1 MKLWRQYGR
10 AAICC
15 VVITALVPACTTRQ
29 SQVPDNSS
37 KDLVLNVLA
46 SASLVQV
53 FTRIAEAFESEF
65 PDISITTTFAGSAT
79 LVTQVK
85 NGAPMDIVAFADT
98 TNMDKL
104 SSAGLID
111 AQSSQVFATNT
122 MTIVVPRANPRKITG
137 LIDLTNTSL
146 DVVLCAPTQPCG
158 IYAQQI
164 LKNANLNISAKSL
177 ETSVSGVVSKV
188 SSGQADAGI
197 AYTTDAIASI
207 KTVDAVPIPASQN
220 IVAQYPIARGSHLST
235 GSQQAAD
242 AFIAFVVGATGTTIL
257 TDFGFVLP

>member
-1 MKLWRQYGR
+1 M
-10 AAICC
+10 CC
-15 VVITALVPACTTRQ
+15 VVITALLSACTTRQ
-29 SQVPDNSS
+29 SQGSSNSS

-46 SASLVQV
+46 SASLAKV
-53 FTRIAEAFESEF
+53 FTHIADGFESEF
-65 PDISITTTFAGSAT
+65 PGISITLTFAGSAT

-85 NGAPMDIVAFADT
+85 NGAPMDIVALADT

-122 MTIVVPRANPRKITG
+122 MTIVVPRTNPHEITG
-137 LIDLTNTSL
+137 LIDLANSSL

-164 LKNANLNISAKSL
+164 LKNANLNILPISL

-188 SSGQADAGI
+188 STGQADAGI

-207 KTVDAVPIPASQN
+207 KTVDAIRIPESQN

-235 GSQQAAD
+235 SSQQAAD
-242 AFIAFVVGATGTTIL
+242 AFIAFVVGATGTRIL

>member
-1 MKLWRQYGR
+1 MNKRRHFGR
-10 AAICC
+10 AAIYC
-15 VVITALVPACTTRQ
+15 VVITALLPACTTRQ
-29 SQVPDNSS
+29 SQAPDNSA
-37 KDLVLNVLA
+37 KDLVLNVVA
-46 SASLVQV
+46 SASLAQV

-85 NGAPMDIVAFADT
+85 NGAPMDIVALADT

-158 IYAQQI
+158 VYAQQI
-164 LKNANLNISAKSL
+164 LKNANLNISPKSL

-188 SSGQADAGI
+188 STGQADAGI

-207 KTVDAVPIPASQN
+207 KTVDAVPIPESQN
-220 IVAQYPIARGSHLST
+220 IVAHYPIARRSHLST
-235 GSQQAAD
+235 SSQQAAD
-242 AFIAFVVGATGTTIL
+242 AFIAFVVGATGTKIL